1 LTLPLEAVIA
11 TVVPNKEESNMR
23 PAGHSEIARN
33 LLPPKNVLYNGQQPG
48 QKCTPKQTCIAGMAA
63 GGRVFL
69 LARNVL

>member
-33 LLPPKNVLYNGQQPG
+33 LLPPKNVLYNGQ
-48 QKCTPKQTCIAGMAA
+48 
-63 GGRVFL
+63 
-69 LARNVL
+69 